1 MVNTNTL
8 QRSVRSTDSNSTWP
22 VCWQKIPKEEVIYFT
37 QVLLIYIVVVACL
50 VNLSLEFGTQSLW
63 SSLLSGCLG
72 YLLPN
77 PTIARDKKINNVP
90 LLPNT
95 TEQ

>member
-1 MVNTNTL
+1 MVEPDSG
-8 QRSVRSTDSNSTWP
+8 SVRTSRWTICYQQVPS
-22 VCWQKIPKEEVIYFT
+22 QEVIFFT
-37 QVLLIYIVVVACL
+37 QVILIYVVVCVSLA
-50 VNLSLEFGTQSLW
+50 NITLSAENRILW

-77 PTIARDKKINNVP
+77 PKIVKRNDT

-95 TEQ
+95 P